1 MMNFNVGQKVRKIL
15 WLDKKNANVIWAG
28 ISILLIFLC
37 MLVFLVGM
45 MFVFVPVNANVE
57 ATIAK
62 EGVILYNNSTEQNI
76 NEVNV
81 VLKAY
86 NAKGEV
92 YETLEGIYVNIDPYE
107 KKLVQLK
114 YYIPIN
120 FNPTSFLLEVKDVI
134 IYQET
139 LGMYITSIS
148 SILGLLII
156 FSFLVILYI
165 EAENKKIRAEKL
177 LKEKEQ
183 EKAYDLGVI
192 KMHESISEKIESQ
205 DWGI

>member
-1 MMNFNVGQKVRKIL
+1 MRVNFN
-15 WLDKKNANVIWAG
+15 
-28 ISILLIFLC
+28 SLLF
-37 MLVFLVGM
+37 
-45 MFVFVPVNANVE
+45 
-57 ATIAK
+57 
-62 EGVILYNNSTEQNI
+62 YNNSTEQNI
-76 NEVNV
+76 KEVNV

-86 NAKGEV
+86 NDKGEV
-92 YETLEGIYVNIDPYE
+92 YETLEKIYVNIDPYE

-114 YYIPIN
+114 YNIPIN

-134 IYQET
+134 VYQET
-139 LGMYITSIS
+139 LGIYFNVIL

-165 EAENKKIRAEKL
+165 EAKNKKIRAENL

-183 EKAYDLGVI
+183 EKAHELGIV
-192 KMHESISEKIESQ
+192 KMHESIIEKMKSQ